1 MAFGAHKTEA
11 IGMLISGAG
20 ELLYT
25 HKQTHTHIC
34 EGCVVEILIII
45 FLARLPLI
53 LINWQRSSG
62 RCIVLLTFYF
72 VAWPRPES
80 KAVNMDY
87 LSGTLPVCWTWFIQE
102 WT

>member
-1 MAFGAHKTEA
+1 MLNVAVSHCRKLFALYMAFGAHKTEA

-53 LINWQRSSG
+53 LIN
-62 RCIVLLTFYF
+62 
-72 VAWPRPES
+72 
-80 KAVNMDY
+80 
-87 LSGTLPVCWTWFIQE
+87 
-102 WT
+102 